1 MTEQR
6 GTRVLESLGGQ
17 IFNGLVSGA
26 FYAMLS
32 LGLAIIFGLLRIVNF
47 AHGTMYMLG
56 AFVAYIGAQSLGLN
70 FWVALVASPIVVAIV
85 GIVLERTLLSRLYKL
100 DVLYNLLLTF
110 GITLFIEDAMR
121 LKFGMQGSP
130 YVIPN
135 QLEGVLN
142 LGFMIYPTYRVFV
155 IVASLVVC
163 IATWLLIEKTSL
175 GATLRAATENPGL
188 VRAFGINVPALI
200 TGVFG
205 FGCALA
211 AFAGVLAAPV
221 NNVAPLMGDDII
233 IPTFAVVVIG
243 GMGSILGSIVT
254 GFLVGVVVALGAFFY
269 PPISGT
275 LIYILMAFVLLVKP
289 TGLFGTLEGSR

>member
-1 MTEQR
+1 MRGSLRRPPAASSRNRR
-6 GTRVLESLGGQ
+6 GTSVLESLGGQ

-70 FWVALVASPIVVAIV
+70 FWVALIASPIIVAIV
-85 GIVLERTLLSRLYKL
+85 GIILERTLLSRLYKL

-135 QLEGVLN
+135 QLEGVVN

-243 GMGSILGSIVT
+243 GMGSIFGSIVT
-254 GFLVGVVVALGAFFY
+254 GFLVGVVV
-269 PPISGT
+269 
-275 LIYILMAFVLLVKP
+275 
-289 TGLFGTLEGSR
+289 

>member
-1 MTEQR
+1 M
-6 GTRVLESLGGQ
+6 LENLGGQ
-17 IFNGLVSGA
+17 IFNGLVSGS

-56 AFVAYIGAQSLGLN
+56 AFAAYVGAQSLGLN
-70 FWVALVASPIVVAIV
+70 FWVALALSPIVVAVV
-85 GIVLERTLLSRLYKL
+85 GMLLERLLLSRLYKL

-135 QLEGVLN
+135 QLEGIVN
-142 LGFMIYPTYRVFV
+142 LGFMIYPTYRIFV
-155 IVASLVVC
+155 IVVSLVVC
-163 IATWLLIEKTSL
+163 IGVWLLIEKTSL

-188 VRAFGINVPALI
+188 VRAFGINVPALV

-243 GMGSILGSIVT
+243 GMGSIIGSIVT
-254 GFLVGVVVALGAFFY
+254 GFLVGVVVALGAVFY
-269 PPISGT
+269 PPISST
-275 LIYILMAFVLLVKP
+275 LVFILMAFVLLVRP
-289 TGLFGTLEGSR
+289 AGLFGTSEGLR

>member
-1 MTEQR
+1 
-6 GTRVLESLGGQ
+6 VLENLGGQ

-56 AFVAYIGAQSLGLN
+56 AFAAYFGAQSFGLN
-70 FWVALVASPIVVAIV
+70 FWAALIVSPIVVAIIGMV
-85 GIVLERTLLSRLYKL
+85 IERLLLSRLYKL

-110 GITLFIEDAMR
+110 GITLFLEDAMR

-130 YVIPN
+130 YVIPD
-135 QLEGVLN
+135 QLTGIVN
-142 LGFMIYPTYRVFV
+142 LGFLIYPTYRIFV
-155 IVASLVVC
+155 IAASLIIC
-163 IATWLLIEKTSL
+163 IGTWLVIEKTSL
-175 GATLRAATENPGL
+175 GATLRAATENPAL
-188 VRAFGINVPALI
+188 VRAFGINVPVLI

-211 AFAGVLAAPV
+211 AFAGVLAAPTT
-221 NNVAPLMGDDII
+221 NVAPLMGDDII

-254 GFLVGVVVALGAFFY
+254 GFLVGVVVAMGAVFY
-269 PPISGT
+269 PPISST
-275 LIYILMAFVLLVKP
+275 LTYILMAVVLLIRP
-289 TGLFGTLEGSR
+289 AGLFGSAEGLR

>member
-1 MTEQR
+1 M
-6 GTRVLESLGGQ
+6 LESLGGQ

-70 FWVALVASPIVVAIV
+70 FWVALIASPIVVAIV
-85 GIVLERTLLSRLYKL
+85 GIVLERSLLSRLYKL

-135 QLEGVLN
+135 QLEGVVN

>member
-1 MTEQR
+1 M
-6 GTRVLESLGGQ
+6 LESLGGQ

-70 FWVALVASPIVVAIV
+70 FWVALIASPIIVAIV
-85 GIVLERTLLSRLYKL
+85 GIILERTLLSRLYKL

-135 QLEGVLN
+135 QLEGVVN

-243 GMGSILGSIVT
+243 GMGSIFGSIVT

-275 LIYILMAFVLLVKP
+275 LIYILMALVLLVKP

>member
-1 MTEQR
+1 M
-6 GTRVLESLGGQ
+6 LESLGGQ

-70 FWVALVASPIVVAIV
+70 FWVALIASPIIVAVVGMI
-85 GIVLERTLLSRLYKL
+85 LERVLLSRLYKL

-130 YVIPN
+130 YVIPS
-135 QLEGVLN
+135 QLEGALN
-142 LGFMIYPTYRVFV
+142 LGFMIYPTYRLFV
-155 IVASLVVC
+155 IVASLAVC
-163 IATWLLIEKTSL
+163 IAVWLLIEKTPL
-175 GATLRAATENPGL
+175 GATLRAATENPAL
-188 VRAFGINVPALI
+188 VRAFGINVPAMV
-200 TGVFG
+200 TAVFG

-243 GMGSILGSIVT
+243 GMGSIIGSIVT

-289 TGLFGTLEGSR
+289 AGLFGSVEGIR